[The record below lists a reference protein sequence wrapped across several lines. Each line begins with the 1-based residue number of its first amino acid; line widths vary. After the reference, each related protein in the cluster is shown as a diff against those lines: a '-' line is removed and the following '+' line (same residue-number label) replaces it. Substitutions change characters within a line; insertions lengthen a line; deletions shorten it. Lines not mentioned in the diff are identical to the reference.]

1 MRYVHS
7 DGSLSNLNACD
18 GNGGVRPALTLKSDI
33 LVSVDDQEDQTEEP
47 EEMTPEQREMAL
59 YEKAVA
65 KWGKRAQALKAI
77 EEMSELSQAILKLV
91 FCEDYGIGD
100 EQAIR
105 DNISMERADVEIMLN
120 QLHVIFGDNSEMEC
134 KRLDNLESLLEG

>member
-1 MRYVHS
+1 MSV
-7 DGSLSNLNACD
+7 DGSLNSNYAY
-18 GNGGVRPALTLKSDI
+18 NGYRGVRPALTLKSDI
-33 LVSVDDQEDQTEEP
+33 SVSVDDQEDQA